1 MIRRLARNAEGTTAV
16 EFALTAPF
24 FIVLVFS
31 IGQYGLF
38 LWTRLGLQHA
48 VDLSA
53 RCASLMQTTCPDT
66 GSTQAY
72 AVSQA
77 YGLNIDPS
85 VFSVSKDACGQ
96 NVTAAYTYT
105 IAIPFL
111 PSMPVN
117 IAATSCFPTY

>member
-1 MIRRLARNAEGTTAV
+1 MIRRFAGNAKGTSAV
-16 EFALTAPF
+16 EFALTAPL
-24 FIVLVFS
+24 FIILAFA
-31 IGQYGLF
+31 IGQFGLF
-38 LWTRLGLQHA
+38 LWTQLGLQHA

-53 RCASLMQTTCPDT
+53 RCASLMQTTCADT
-66 GSTQAY
+66 GSIQAY

-77 YGLNIDPS
+77 YGLNIDSS